1 MKRLP
6 YPKTMFGLVLLFL
19 ILLALQASLK
29 SPTTTVS
36 SIEQETSVEAK
47 TIDATF
53 KEDKR
58 VYDHHDGNRL
68 EHVYITVFDQ
78 QTVPENDLSL
88 YDLNESYKQYS
99 NLESGP
105 KLYIHFE
112 TGDKDGPDGL
122 QFFDEQAANATLELR
137 GRSSRRE
144 AQKSYK
150 IRLQDSAGLWYGQ
163 SVLNL
168 NKHTDDRTRVR
179 NRLAFSYYEMLDDI
193 SSLRTNFVQ
202 LHVRDMTN
210 PETADTFVDYGLY
223 THVEQL
229 NEDGLAARG
238 LNPDGHLYKV
248 ENFEFHRYPDAL
260 KTKDDPD
267 YDKKTFESVLKIN
280 GSDNHEE
287 LLSMLD
293 DLNDMSQ
300 PFDNVFDR
308 YFDEDNYLTWLGTNI
323 LFGNFDTMSSNY
335 YLYSPLNSEKWY
347 FLPWDFDKG
356 LGLDKERPDMLPEW
370 QQGIQRYWG
379 TIIHRRYLK
388 DPNNVEA
395 LKAKIDELAE
405 IINPDQTKR
414 LLDGFYPTVAPVV
427 TSEPDLRFLNIEV
440 SAYES
445 SFRSLETIT
454 EAYRAD
460 FIRSLETPM
469 PIFLHHTREGDKDV
483 FRWDA
488 SYDFQNDA
496 LTYRFELSRSPKFE
510 TLLEEQTDM
519 TTFSHALPALDPG
532 RYYWRVIVTDTDG
545 NTQMPFDYY
554 KDNNRYLYWG
564 IQQIVI
570 PGESS

>member
-6 YPKTMFGLVLLFL
+6 YPKTMFGLIILFL

-68 EHVYITVFDQ
+68 EHVYVTVFDQ

>member
-6 YPKTMFGLVLLFL
+6 YPKTMFGLIILFL

-68 EHVYITVFDQ
+68 EHVYVTVFDQ

-112 TGDKDGPDGL
+112 TGDAEGPDGL

>member
-68 EHVYITVFDQ
+68 EHVYVTVFDQ

>member
-6 YPKTMFGLVLLFL
+6 YPKTMFGLIILFL

>member
-6 YPKTMFGLVLLFL
+6 YPKTMFGLIILFL

-427 TSEPDLRFLNIEV
+427 TSEPDLRFLNIEA

>member
-6 YPKTMFGLVLLFL
+6 YPKTMFGLIILFL

-488 SYDFQNDA
+488 SYDLQNDA

>member
-6 YPKTMFGLVLLFL
+6 YPKTMFGLIILFL

-68 EHVYITVFDQ
+68 EHVYVTVFDQ

-427 TSEPDLRFLNIEV
+427 TSEPDLRFLNIEA

-488 SYDFQNDA
+488 SYDLQNDA